1 MGKTLEELHRENLQ
15 LIEELR
21 TATEKKNR
29 TIDQLQDR
37 LDDIET
43 KMARPPLDYSGAAN
57 PFFQPEDKSK
67 AFQSRECK
75 AYNHFLRKGK
85 ESLGPEEFKAL
96 RVADDARAGYLAPPE
111 LDTAIIKGIS
121 EFSAVRA
128 VAGIRQISAESLEI
142 PKKTGSGDAY
152 WIGEIAERTEVTG
165 FAVGMEKI
173 PTEEMAYLMKA
184 SLKNLEDAR
193 WPLEQEIT
201 AEMSEAFARLEG
213 TAFLKGN
220 GVNKPEGILTHS
232 GIATHNSED
241 ADDITPDSVL
251 ALPFQVK
258 GGYLGNGRYLLNR
271 TSLWKIRSFKDPVT
285 GTYLWQP
292 AMGFGADAM
301 PSTICGFPYT
311 LCPDLDDP
319 GENKYPILFG
329 DFMRGYRIVDRVP
342 FTIQRLTE
350 KYAEFGQVGFLGRR
364 RIGGQVVLAEA
375 IIKLKCAVT
384 A

>member
-1 MGKTLEELHRENLQ
+1 MGKETEQLREINSLITEIRSEQEKHFSNVNKLQ
-15 LIEELR
+15 E
-21 TATEKKNR
+21 
-29 TIDQLQDR
+29 R

-43 KMARPPLDYSGAAN
+43 KMARPPIDISGAAN
-57 PFFQPEDKSK
+57 PFFEAQDKSK

-75 AYNHFLRKGK
+75 AYNRYLRRGK
-85 ESLGPEEFKAL
+85 EFMIAEEAKAL
-96 RVADDARAGYLAPPE
+96 RVADDPRAGYLAPPE

-121 EFSAVRA
+121 EFSAVRS
-128 VAGIRQISAESLEI
+128 VAGVRQISAESLEI
-142 PKKTGSGDAY
+142 PKKTGTGNAY

-165 FAVGMEKI
+165 LEFGMEKI

-213 TAFLKGN
+213 TAFLKGD
-220 GVNKPEGILTHS
+220 GVNKPEGILTHP

-258 GGYLGNGRYLLNR
+258 SGYISNGRYLLNR
-271 TSLWKIRSFKDPVT
+271 TSLWKIRAFKDPVT

-292 AMGFGADAM
+292 AMGFGADAY
-301 PSTICGFPYT
+301 PATICGFPYT

-319 GENKYPILFG
+319 GEDKYPILFG

-342 FTIQRLTE
+342 FSIQRLSE